1 MAFASQSEIKAISRT
16 NDLRPATL
24 PSKVND
30 RGGDPDLKLFNDPAC
45 TGKGLAA
52 ASASSIAAAQ
62 ASSPEK
68 GAGWRF
74 AGVDLTQSKTTG

>member
-30 RGGDPDLKLFNDPAC
+30 RGGDPGLKLFNDPAC

-52 ASASSIAAAQ
+52 ASAASIRQAQ
-62 ASSPEK
+62 SSSPED
-68 GAGWRF
+68 GAAWRF
-74 AGVDLTQSKTTG
+74 AGVSMKQDRTTG